1 MSNNFQQTA
10 ENIDQITDFIVA
22 QAMETASQVQQGA
35 QQIQAQSQATPLQ
48 PPVQATTNVSG
59 PFTSSGLFW
68 FGLGAVAAL
77 GLSYYLTK
85 RRGE

>member
-1 MSNNFQQTA
+1 MSNNFQHTA

-35 QQIQAQSQATPLQ
+35 QQIQAQSQTPPQ
-48 PPVQATTNVSG
+48 PPVQTTANVSG